1 MVESLSSPRSRV
13 HGPWGSFEVQKP
25 LSRSTGYI
33 LTIVQWVIGRSRE
46 ELAAWHHRAGRNDLL
61 QRHARKRG
69 NRFLAAG
76 LEARSAANRTHGA
89 PRRASGQLHREQG
102 AMLSSLTTLPKSC
115 ASHVCHRPS
124 PRDSVCWAVGIRSG
138 PRVLARLSRA
148 AMGWP

>member
-1 MVESLSSPRSRV
+1 MVESLRSPRTRV

-33 LTIVQWVIGRSRE
+33 LNMVQWLIGRSKE
-46 ELAAWHHRAGRNDLL
+46 ELAAWHHRAGRNALL
-61 QRHARKRG
+61 QRQARKRG
-69 NRFLAAG
+69 KRFLAAG
-76 LEARSAANRTHGA
+76 HEASSAANRTHGA
-89 PRRASGQLHREQG
+89 PRRASGQQHREQG
-102 AMLSSLTTLPKSC
+102 AVLSSLTPLPKSC